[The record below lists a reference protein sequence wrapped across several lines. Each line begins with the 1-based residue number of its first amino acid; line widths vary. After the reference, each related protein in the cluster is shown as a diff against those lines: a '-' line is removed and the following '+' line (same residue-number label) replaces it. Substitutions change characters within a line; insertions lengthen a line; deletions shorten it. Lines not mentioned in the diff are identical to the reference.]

1 MNNNAK
7 SWTNDLSTLVERY
20 AEQLMDSMDMKTM
33 ECFVFDTLV
42 ENLTN
47 YTEEE
52 LITEISDHY
61 PELLEE
67 WRSDNWH
74 KGSCVLMRS
83 LPYWHCSTPEPTM
96 SVYTDNGYANRK
108 EYLKELADEYGKDL
122 VYTLTSVLPASEDF
136 DGLLIA
142 LEDAM
147 DGF

>member
-33 ECFVFDTLV
+33 EQFVFDTLV
-42 ENLTN
+42 ENLTD

-67 WRSDNWH
+67 
-74 KGSCVLMRS
+74 
-83 LPYWHCSTPEPTM
+83 
-96 SVYTDNGYANRK
+96 
-108 EYLKELADEYGKDL
+108 
-122 VYTLTSVLPASEDF
+122 
-136 DGLLIA
+136 
-142 LEDAM
+142 
-147 DGF
+147 

>member
-67 WRSDNWH
+67 
-74 KGSCVLMRS
+74 
-83 LPYWHCSTPEPTM
+83 
-96 SVYTDNGYANRK
+96 
-108 EYLKELADEYGKDL
+108 
-122 VYTLTSVLPASEDF
+122 
-136 DGLLIA
+136 
-142 LEDAM
+142 
-147 DGF
+147 